1 LFICFTKINQGEID
15 EEKRLELEKKR
26 KNLDFLKE
34 QMELDLKV
42 RSKMISN

>member
-1 LFICFTKINQGEID
+1 MD

-42 RSKMISN
+42 